1 MLFFRWTIALFNVVF
16 TAFPPVILGLFD
28 RPVSART
35 MLENPHLY
43 RCFQERA
50 FSNKVFLLWIAL
62 AIWHSLLLFF
72 LTYAIMQH
80 SVLWS
85 SGHVGGWLMLGCS
98 AYTYV
103 VVTVCLK
110 ALLEADT
117 WTWVLVFFCIGS
129 IVSWFVFMEI
139 YSIIWPWIPIG
150 ADMTG
155 MAGIMM
161 SSYTFWFGLLFVPVA
176 TLLSDYVIKSL
187 QTSIYPSPRDL
198 MIREEKSKKNQ
209 HIIEIT

>member
-1 MLFFRWTIALFNVVF
+1 MF

-28 RPVSART
+28 RPVSAKT
-35 MLENPHLY
+35 MLENPGLY
-43 RCFQERA
+43 RSFQERA
-50 FSNKVFLLWIAL
+50 FSNKVFFLWIAL
-62 AIWHSLLLFF
+62 SIWHSLLLFF
-72 LTYAIMQH
+72 LTYLIMEH

-117 WTWVLVFFCIGS
+117 WTWVLVFFCLGS
-129 IVSWFVFMEI
+129 IVSWFIFMII
-139 YSIIWPWIPIG
+139 YSVIWPWLPIG
-150 ADMTG
+150 ADISG

-161 SSYTFWFGLLFVPVA
+161 SSYTFWFGLLFVPIA
-176 TLLSDYVIKSL
+176 TLLFDYIFKAL
-187 QTSIYPSPRDL
+187 QTSIDPSPRDL
-198 MIREEKSKKNQ
+198 MIRREKAKHDSK
-209 HIIEIT
+209 IVAIT